1 MKSPQPIIV
10 SHLFPE
16 ILNSL
21 IELLSGLSDDDWNKP
36 TVCSRWSVKDIATH
50 LLGGQLGI
58 LSRKRDRYA
67 FSGSPIKNW
76 DDLVALINELND
88 VWVRAAS
95 RLSPPLLCDLL
106 RHSGNQVCDY
116 FKTLD
121 PYAVGDPVDWA
132 GPEPA
137 PVWLDLAREFTEWWH
152 HQQQIRDA
160 VAKPGLKDPKFFA
173 PVLDTFV
180 RALPHTYRNV
190 EVAEGTTVALTI
202 SGDSGNRWL
211 LRREHADW
219 RLYVDGIN
227 EAAHAEIVVDQETA
241 WRLFTKGISKDQAL
255 AAAALSGDRDLAS
268 RALEMISVIA

>member
-1 MKSPQPIIV
+1 MRSPQPIIV

-16 ILNSL
+16 VLNSL
-21 IELLSGLSDDDWNKP
+21 IELLSGLSDDDWDKP
-36 TVCSRWSVKDIATH
+36 TVCTRWSVKDIATH

-58 LSRKRDRYA
+58 LSRKRDRYL
-67 FSGSPIKNW
+67 FSGSPIKGW

-106 RHSGNQVCDY
+106 RHSGDQVCDY

-137 PVWLDLAREFTEWWH
+137 PVWLDLAREYTEWWH

-160 VAKPGLKDPKFFA
+160 VASL
-173 PVLDTFV
+173 
-180 RALPHTYRNV
+180 
-190 EVAEGTTVALTI
+190 I
-202 SGDSGNRWL
+202 
-211 LRREHADW
+211 
-219 RLYVDGIN
+219 
-227 EAAHAEIVVDQETA
+227 
-241 WRLFTKGISKDQAL
+241 
-255 AAAALSGDRDLAS
+255 
-268 RALEMISVIA
+268 